1 LQELPRLPVRD
12 LPASDDYAALAV
24 EVEKYRIKNSALD
37 LSLLKT
43 PRIGAKV

>member
-1 LQELPRLPVRD
+1 LQKPPRLPIRD

-24 EVEKYRIKNSALD
+24 EVKEYRIKNGAFD

-43 PRIGAKV
+43 P